1 MAAINQAPETRLSL
15 ILRLRNADDI
25 LAWREFVEIY
35 GPVIRAM
42 ARNRGLQVADV
53 DDVTQEVLTR
63 VAKSVER
70 WEPDRDRGSFRG
82 WLAAITRNLV
92 IQSFRSRSRLPATGQ
107 DSQIVEWTEDK
118 EFDLESERQLFRW
131 AARKVQQQFEPKTWQ
146 AFWLTAVD
154 GRSAE
159 SVAQQLGTTKAQIYV
174 SRSRVMGQLKETIQR
189 TQFDSFDAVGG

>member
-53 DDVTQEVLTR
+53 DDVTQEVLAR

-92 IQSFRSRSRLPATGQ
+92 IQSFRSRSRFPATGQ

>member
-15 ILRLRNADDI
+15 ILRLRNADDV

-53 DDVTQEVLTR
+53 DDVTQEVLAR

-159 SVAQQLGTTKAQIYV
+159 SVAEQLGTTKAQIYV

>member
-15 ILRLRNADDI
+15 ILRLRNADDV

-159 SVAQQLGTTKAQIYV
+159 SVAEQLGTTKAQIYV

>member
-15 ILRLRNADDI
+15 ILRLRNADDV

-107 DSQIVEWTEDK
+107 DSQIVDLTEDK